1 MRWVQFHA
9 VRVWIICRLSPI
21 GFATRTLQAINAA
34 HQFDTPRAKLD
45 GLVRENVIAQLA
57 NLRTHPSVALAL
69 EQGRMNLHGWVYDIE
84 MGRIDA
90 LDGETRGFVPL
101 SDSPTVAVAARK
113 EKQI

>member
-1 MRWVQFHA
+1 
-9 VRVWIICRLSPI
+9 
-21 GFATRTLQAINAA
+21 
-34 HQFDTPRAKLD
+34 
-45 GLVRENVIAQLA
+45 VRENVIAQLA

-90 LDGETRGFVPL
+90 LDGETRRFVPL
-101 SDSPTVAVAARK
+101 SDSPTTVAVAARK